1 VTGPKG
7 TAWSSAGEGQVEVR
21 YPKGSGHGLELM
33 EFKERLDNGLRHRV
47 WILAGA
53 AWSHELDTMILVGP
67 F

>member
-1 VTGPKG
+1 MR
-7 TAWSSAGEGQVEVR
+7 VR